1 MEADNSLKDKRTSDP
16 FVDRRSGED
25 RRVAYDLNYFSNGG
39 IERRKGTDRRQQDE
53 RRDSCV
59 RVSKWS
65 SVCKDD
71 IS

>member
-1 MEADNSLKDKRTSDP
+1 MKGNNSLNNKRTSEP

-25 RRVAYDLNYFSNGG
+25 RCVAYDLNYFQKGG
-39 IERRKGTDRRQQDE
+39 IERRKGTDRRKQNE

-71 IS
+71 TS